1 MEVTD
6 SERLRGFQLMK
17 HGSWAIKRSRARC
30 DGATEE
36 TRKNQGDGNHRE
48 RTGEGN
54 HDNPRPAYERARK
67 KIQLRLH
74 RYASRLLNRAPAFC
88 TTFEAAA
95 QSKEL

>member
-36 TRKNQGDGNHRE
+36 TRTEPRGKGTGRE
-48 RTGEGN
+48 REKATTIIRDRLTN
-54 HDNPRPAYERARK
+54 ERERK
-67 KIQLRLH
+67 KKLRLH